1 MLQVLLR
8 NRVPSRSPAHALGS
22 RPRLAAIAA
31 TVAAALVAGTGSTQ
45 DAVANGDTRQIS
57 MVHEHTGESLTVVF
71 KRDGRYDRAALDQL
85 NWLLRDWRE
94 NEATKMDPRLFD
106 VIWEAQRS
114 IGSTGPLRIVCG
126 YRSSKTNGML
136 RRRSSGVA
144 ETSQHMAGK
153 AIDFFLT
160 DASIDQIRAAGM
172 RLQRGGVGWYPRSGS
187 PFVHLDVGSVRS
199 WPRMTSDQLARL
211 FPDGKTVHLP
221 ADGRP
226 LARYEEARAEIL
238 ARGGSVAG
246 QTTVASADETDDGP
260 GLKGFFASLFGGGG
274 ASPAPTAAVA
284 AAPVRGRAKPSVAVA
299 SADPTDGAGTA
310 QAATQALA
318 FAAPNASE
326 ALRAASLKQGTPSA
340 KELLTGMAVPAG
352 SVVAPLPPRRPADIA
367 AVAGLHNVP
376 LPPRRPIQLASL
388 DGSGVAGMANL
399 AATATDASAEA
410 KTAEAPAA
418 LVPAD
423 ADPREQIRS
432 LFFASVQPAA
442 AASAPVRVAQVRP
455 LPDATP
461 PAALWTADD
470 GAAAGH
476 FSTALAPRDVPAARF
491 DSGVTQPALA
501 R

>member
-1 MLQVLLR
+1 MLQSLLR
-8 NRVPSRSPAHALGS
+8 NRVPALS
-22 RPRLAAIAA
+22 MMPRRRLAVFAVS
-31 TVAAALVAGTGSTQ
+31 VAAALVAGTADTQ

-126 YRSSKTNGML
+126 YRSPKTNGML

-199 WPRMTSDQLARL
+199 WPRMTGDQLARL

-221 ADGRP
+221 ADGKP

-238 ARGGSVAG
+238 SRGGTVMG

-260 GLKGFFASLFGGGG
+260 GVKGFFAALFGGAAG
-274 ASPAPTAAVA
+274 PAPTAVA
-284 AAPVRGRAKPSVAVA
+284 GAPAPTKGRGKASVVVA
-299 SADPTDGAGTA
+299 SADPSAGVTA
-310 QAATQALA
+310 PQAATQALA
-318 FAAPNASE
+318 YAAPNASE
-326 ALRAASLKQGTPSA
+326 ALRDAALKPGTPSA

-352 SVVAPLPPRRPADIA
+352 AVAAPLPPRRPADL
-367 AVAGLHNVP
+367 AVAGPHAVP

-388 DGSGVAGMANL
+388 DYGSGLAGI
-399 AATATDASAEA
+399 AAAQADEA
-410 KTAEAPAA
+410 AVSEVAEAPAP

-423 ADPREQIRS
+423 ADPREQVRS
-432 LFFASVQPAA
+432 LFVGAAQPAA
-442 AASAPVRVAQVRP
+442 AATAPVRIAQVRP
-455 LPDATP
+455 LPEATP
-461 PAALWTADD
+461 PGMLWTSE
-470 GAAAGH
+470 GAAAVRFTKG
-476 FSTALAPRDVPAARF
+476 LAPSAVPAALF
-491 DSGVTQPALA
+491 DRAATQPL
-501 R
+501 RLRN